1 MLVSLLSGRSLRNWQ
16 RLSSQNAIKLWS
28 KFDYLIPGYRSVWT
42 AGDEVSFGFSV
53 AAGLSDFPFILLYWP
68 ILALSM
74 LLIAV
79 CVVSGWLP
87 AIDLVDFEQ
96 QSWLSS
102 VYAWIDTYFV
112 DPVLSS
118 FLYFLA
124 LLVILGTV
132 AIAVTWL
139 LCVNLYGL
147 GLRNVLSPLW
157 VRFFATPVP
166 IGPRFSEFRSIDPGT
181 SALSHSAV
189 YGSDRLVEIVADW
202 ITERASA

>member
-112 DPVLSS
+112 DLYYLHSYIFWRCLS
-118 FLYFLA
+118 
-124 LLVILGTV
+124 
-132 AIAVTWL
+132 
-139 LCVNLYGL
+139 
-147 GLRNVLSPLW
+147 
-157 VRFFATPVP
+157 
-166 IGPRFSEFRSIDPGT
+166 FSE
-181 SALSHSAV
+181 L
-189 YGSDRLVEIVADW
+189 
-202 ITERASA
+202 